1 MLGRS
6 VIGLLLIASTLLVA
20 TGEHAHAYM
29 EDNLLIRYDFNKGR
43 GTVIGDQTGLGY
55 DAQLHGHAFFIDNDP
70 WSTTTGMAN
79 FGNAIALDGAGDYL
93 TIESDFHNARL
104 NLDRLAIA
112 AWIRPANA
120 GAGKQYLVSKL
131 NHAAR
136 TGYALAIDNST
147 GFLHAEIYLDNSA
160 SLREIVGSTPIPND
174 AWTHVVAS
182 FDGDALK
189 LYVNG
194 ELDSSISVAGS
205 IAASDEK
212 FTIAALSGV
221 LPSNEFEGAIDELRL
236 YSEISALNVNIL
248 ASAENGEPGLIFYE
262 PFDTIN
268 RILADSK
275 RSGAKFSALDNTDL
289 VEGQFD
295 NALHFQDLGQEN
307 ERLSWP
313 VQHNLDATKGHI
325 TLWFRPDQADDID
338 DISIILTTDNYGLAD
353 KSAGDGIRI
362 YRSKEDDRYLN
373 YLMLARNNWV
383 KSNFSQRIQNNTS
396 SAWHHLELIWDTTSA
411 TPYLAYI
418 VDGEIAGL
426 NSDATTAASGMPITL
441 FLGSSSSYSGMRGSI
456 DELKIYS
463 RPQYDVFN
471 NAEKIA
477 ALTNANR
484 ADGIKQPFETV
495 YNSADASLPDAALAA
510 KEPVSFFQ
518 RAPFERVYP
527 GDLPSADE
535 VSDALGYRAAA
546 NDTESLFFNI
556 YSQIDVDD
564 VSITISDLKDAYGN
578 TIVSAQDMQLM
589 VVKNWWQRT
598 ESVYVTAPFIPVF
611 VPELLMYDDRYNFK
625 YDDYDAGTEAS
636 HSWDDLPD
644 FPAPVSASVIT
655 ELKAYASK
663 QFMLNVRIPD
673 MAASGNYTAT
683 ATVTGDGL
691 PGSRTLTLSIDVQNI
706 ALPKADK
713 DFIIYHRA
721 QYLGKPDELTL
732 HDYVSDR
739 NYYLA
744 ELQDIFDHGFNGI
757 SAAGTDHDYI
767 TDIKSIGFDGKVIM
781 KHTAADPLTITA
793 LRNAFGEAWFY
804 GRDEPEN
811 NTLLDKQMR
820 RSSDIHATG
829 GKVTTAIYLPWADCL
844 SEPHDLRPDPDNGGL
859 LKDFCPYTGSQPFAA
874 SAALDM
880 ENLNVYISA
889 GTTQQYFD
897 GLLNGTSTKDSI
909 AQTYYWQSRA
919 EDARVNRYFAG
930 IHLFLTGMDGIW
942 PYVYIHN
949 DDTDPYDDLDAPT
962 GNKERE
968 RGLVYPTRQ
977 GPMSTIEWEAMREGI
992 DDYRYLQLWQSLH
1005 EAMIK
1010 ENPAEAA
1017 RSKARIELNEHGI
1030 GLSLYR
1036 YRIAGALNISNA
1048 DFNATRELVAEEILA
1063 LQSGLADP
1071 DGDTL
1076 STAAELSLGTD
1087 PYDEDTDND
1096 WLRDGIEVNITR
1108 TDPLE
1113 ADSDSDGS
1121 TDFTELLNGTNPMK
1135 PFD

>member
-1 MLGRS
+1 
-6 VIGLLLIASTLLVA
+6 
-20 TGEHAHAYM
+20 
-29 EDNLLIRYDFNKGR
+29 
-43 GTVIGDQTGLGY
+43 
-55 DAQLHGHAFFIDNDP
+55 
-70 WSTTTGMAN
+70 
-79 FGNAIALDGAGDYL
+79 
-93 TIESDFHNARL
+93 
-104 NLDRLAIA
+104 
-112 AWIRPANA
+112 
-120 GAGKQYLVSKL
+120 
-131 NHAAR
+131 
-136 TGYALAIDNST
+136 
-147 GFLHAEIYLDNSA
+147 
-160 SLREIVGSTPIPND
+160 
-174 AWTHVVAS
+174 
-182 FDGDALK
+182 
-189 LYVNG
+189 
-194 ELDSSISVAGS
+194 
-205 IAASDEK
+205 
-212 FTIAALSGV
+212 
-221 LPSNEFEGAIDELRL
+221 
-236 YSEISALNVNIL
+236 
-248 ASAENGEPGLIFYE
+248 
-262 PFDTIN
+262 
-268 RILADSK
+268 
-275 RSGAKFSALDNTDL
+275 
-289 VEGQFD
+289 
-295 NALHFQDLGQEN
+295 
-307 ERLSWP
+307 
-313 VQHNLDATKGHI
+313 
-325 TLWFRPDQADDID
+325 
-338 DISIILTTDNYGLAD
+338 
-353 KSAGDGIRI
+353 
-362 YRSKEDDRYLN
+362 
-373 YLMLARNNWV
+373 
-383 KSNFSQRIQNNTS
+383 
-396 SAWHHLELIWDTTSA
+396 
-411 TPYLAYI
+411 
-418 VDGEIAGL
+418 
-426 NSDATTAASGMPITL
+426 
-441 FLGSSSSYSGMRGSI
+441 
-456 DELKIYS
+456 
-463 RPQYDVFN
+463 
-471 NAEKIA
+471 
-477 ALTNANR
+477 
-484 ADGIKQPFETV
+484 
-495 YNSADASLPDAALAA
+495 
-510 KEPVSFFQ
+510 
-518 RAPFERVYP
+518 
-527 GDLPSADE
+527 
-535 VSDALGYRAAA
+535 
-546 NDTESLFFNI
+546 
-556 YSQIDVDD
+556 
-564 VSITISDLKDAYGN
+564 
-578 TIVSAQDMQLM
+578 
-589 VVKNWWQRT
+589 
-598 ESVYVTAPFIPVF
+598 
-611 VPELLMYDDRYNFK
+611 
-625 YDDYDAGTEAS
+625 
-636 HSWDDLPD
+636 
-644 FPAPVSASVIT
+644 
-655 ELKAYASK
+655 
-663 QFMLNVRIPD
+663 
-673 MAASGNYTAT
+673 
-683 ATVTGDGL
+683 
-691 PGSRTLTLSIDVQNI
+691 
-706 ALPKADK
+706 
-713 DFIIYHRA
+713 
-721 QYLGKPDELTL
+721 
-732 HDYVSDR
+732 
-739 NYYLA
+739 
-744 ELQDIFDHGFNGI
+744 
-757 SAAGTDHDYI
+757 
-767 TDIKSIGFDGKVIM
+767 M